1 MSRAQDGQ
9 RTFFPVG
16 NPFRMILPRGSHL
29 SPKLAELLAS
39 YEEGLA
45 LSLRRLKPEDTS
57 EVLTLSWMKL
67 AVDSLSELH
76 TNIATLIT
84 ELKLPVSDWD
94 EKWVDIYLNSSV
106 KLLDICTA
114 LSSELARL
122 DQGQLLVRYVLHVLD
137 SGSDVPSSE
146 QLGRAEASLKEWMER
161 ASMKSPRLQDCSAL
175 LQELSGNLS
184 LMKVKHSAKGK
195 VLMRALYGVEAV
207 TVSICSVLVSL
218 LSGSTKP
225 LMKFDIPEKF
235 GWSKAFSDLY
245 SAVGAEVRWQS
256 SRSGV
261 VAVKELEELEAC
273 ARKLHA
279 LASVEY
285 QKESANLACAVIH
298 SVEVARSD
306 APAQE
311 GVNEDRLKLADDTTR
326 ECQLIMGD
334 SIAEVKGEVVMKQV
348 AKTSGHQKEV
358 MMLEVTGDGQHQDDN
373 MKHADGT
380 ETNGLVRR
388 EELLNCISN
397 LSKSAE
403 GLRLSLD
410 SVSRRVGNFF
420 HIVLTGRDAL
430 LCNLRISDESK
441 VATKVS

>member
-16 NPFRMILPRGSHL
+16 NPFRMILPRGAHL

-45 LSLRRLKPEDTS
+45 VSLRRLKPEGTS

-106 KLLDICTA
+106 KLLDICIA

-122 DQGQLLVRYVLHVLD
+122 DQGQLLVWYVLHVLD
-137 SGSDVPSSE
+137 SGSAVPSSE
-146 QLGRAEASLKEWMER
+146 QLRRAEASLKEWMER
-161 ASMKSPRLQDCSAL
+161 ASMKSLRLEDCSAL
-175 LQELSGNLS
+175 LQELAGNLS

-207 TVSICSVLVSL
+207 TVFICSMLVSL
-218 LSGSTKP
+218 LLGSTKP

-235 GWSKAFSDLY
+235 GWSKPFSDLY
-245 SAVGAEVRWQS
+245 SAVSAEVRRQS

-261 VAVKELEELEAC
+261 VAVKEVEEVEAC

-285 QKESANLACAVIH
+285 QKESANLVCAVIH
-298 SVEVARSD
+298 SEEVVRSD
-306 APAQE
+306 APAQ
-311 GVNEDRLKLADDTTR
+311 GVIEDHLKLADDTTR
-326 ECQLIMGD
+326 ECQLIMDD
-334 SIAEVKGEVVMKQV
+334 SITEVKEEVEMKQV
-348 AKTSGHQKEV
+348 AKTSGHGKEV

-373 MKHADGT
+373 MKNADGA

-410 SVSRRVGNFF
+410 SVSRRVGDFF
-420 HIVLTGRDAL
+420 QIVLTGRDAL

-441 VATKVS
+441 VATKVR